1 MKNLY
6 FKLIFILAIGI
17 FAWSCS
23 DDDTGASNNQPRVR
37 FLQEELNIPASAG
50 EVIVLLESLS
60 TPWKIVM
67 DNENGIITKISQT
80 QGGDSESGQQFT
92 KIKFLYKENT
102 SYDTRLQEV
111 FLVNKNT
118 QERSKLTIV
127 QRSLYPS
134 LTISL
139 DPTVK
144 YQAVAGF
151 GGMYNPKI
159 WLGSNL
165 ITEAELD
172 KMYAPDQLGYNILR
186 LMIYPK
192 ESDWTADVAAAKKA
206 LEHGAII
213 FASPWDCTDA
223 LAEEIKIEGKDEV
236 YKHLKKENY
245 QAYTDHLIKYI
256 NFMRSNGVNI
266 YAVSVQNEP
275 DMHFTYWY
283 PQEVVDYIKEYGDQI
298 RATGVKLMAPE
309 ACGMQPEYTDPVL
322 NDADAFSKTDIV
334 AGHIY
339 QGFIKKEESNY
350 VKNRH
355 DYICGLYNKKLAASG
370 KTWWMTEHLFNDG
383 QDESD
388 PSKWEFNKW
397 NYNLSTLGK
406 EIHMCMEGYCSAYI
420 YWYLKRFYGMMSD
433 NDERSLAAPGEILKN
448 GYILSHYAKFASGMT
463 RIKIQ
468 TGNPDLLATAYT
480 NESNNEITL
489 VLLNMGNEK
498 LNTRIPISGIKKVYA
513 VETTEERDMEEV
525 TVGTLNSTDGVYTL
539 VSPLSITSIRLDF

>member
-23 DDDTGASNNQPRVR
+23 DDDTGASNNQLRVR

-50 EVIVLLESLS
+50 EAIVLLESLS
-60 TPWKIVM
+60 TPWEIVM

-92 KIKFLYKENT
+92 KIKFLYNENT
-102 SYDTRLQEV
+102 SYDTRSQEV

-192 ESDWTADVAAAKKA
+192 ESDWTADVAGAKKA

-388 PSKWEFNKW
+388 SSKWEFNKW

-489 VLLNMGNEK
+489 VLLNMSNEK